1 MTTQRSRLNLIIVQ
15 TLVLSLMFALF
26 GRLFYLQIANSN
38 VYQNAALSIQSRD
51 IVTPAIRGAITDRT
65 GLPMTMDR
73 PGLAITVD
81 RSVIDKQPDKGV
93 AVIQR
98 LSNLLNLK
106 FEDLWQG
113 TRLCGE
119 LEIGKR
125 AGCWNGSRYQ
135 PIPVTKQAP
144 QNVAL
149 VILENS
155 DVYPGIDAIST
166 PVRSYPQLA
175 GELPVHLLGYVG
187 GVSESDLADATKGFY
202 RNENVGKS
210 GLEYKYD
217 RLLRGTPG
225 IKTVIVDRKESITQT
240 STNTQPIS
248 GQNLITNISSRIQAS
263 AEKALANA
271 VKRARSMGYRAD
283 SGAAIVL
290 DVKNGGVLALAS
302 YPTYDPNMFQKG
314 LTTQQAKDLFSEST
328 GVPALNRATQGAYA
342 PASTFKA
349 LSVVAATAAGYNME
363 AKYNCP
369 ATVKVGNREFNNF
382 EVKSQGRINMEQ
394 AIAVSCDTIWYQIAY
409 DEWVRDGGLR
419 PKSNVHDYF
428 FKNAQGFGVGK
439 KTGIDLPDE
448 TSGRLPNR
456 DWKTNYWKMNKDF
469 FCNYQARAAKKDLTP
484 YLIAIAKENCIDGYM
499 LRAGDAV
506 NFSIGQGDTLVTPI
520 QMATIYAA
528 IANGG
533 TLYQPQIA
541 RAFVTSTGKV
551 TKEINPVVIGK
562 TPQTAADTAFLH
574 RALRAVVTR
583 GTAAGVFAGFP
594 VAVSG
599 KTGTGQVLGRNANGS
614 AKDDT
619 SWFSSYAPSDN
630 PQYAVIM
637 VVSQG
642 GFGASVSAVGVK
654 DIYSTIF
661 GVKGSTVHPEL
672 AVFSPSGPTRALPK
686 LDIKNA
692 QEYKEPK
699 LVSPTPVVTSTTT
712 KKVKR

>member
-1 MTTQRSRLNLIIVQ
+1 MRSRLNLIIVQ

-26 GRLFYLQIANSN
+26 GRLFYLQIANSG

-93 AVIQR
+93 AVMTR
-98 LSNLLNLK
+98 LANLLNMN
-106 FEDLWQG
+106 FVDLWQG

-135 PIPVTKQAP
+135 PIPVTKQAAE
-144 QNVAL
+144 NVAL

-155 DVYPGIDAIST
+155 DIYQGIDAVSM
-166 PVRSYPQLA
+166 PVRSYPALA

-187 GVSESDLADATKGFY
+187 GVSEADLADATKGFY

-210 GLEYKYD
+210 GLEYQYD
-217 RLLRGTPG
+217 NFLRGTPG

-248 GQNLITNISSRIQAS
+248 GTNLITNISSRIQSA

-271 VKRARSMGYRAD
+271 VKRSRSMGYRAD

-302 YPTYDPNMFQKG
+302 YPSYDPNMFQKG
-314 LTTQQAKDLFSEST
+314 LTVQQAKDLFSEST
-328 GVPALNRATQGAYA
+328 GVPALNRAIQGAYA

-349 LSVVAATAAGYNME
+349 LSVVAATKAGYNMNNR
-363 AKYNCP
+363 YNCP
-369 ATVKVGNREFNNF
+369 ASVKVGNRDFNNF
-382 EVKSQGRINMEQ
+382 EVKSQGVINMEQ

-409 DEWVRDGGLR
+409 DEWVRDGGLT
-419 PKSNVHDYF
+419 PKTNVNDYF
-428 FKNAQGFGVGK
+428 FSNAKGFGVGNR
-439 KTGIDLPDE
+439 TGIDLPDE
-448 TSGRLPNR
+448 VTGRLPDR
-456 DWKTNYWKMNKDF
+456 QWKKNYWNANKDF
-469 FCNYQARAAKKDLTP
+469 FCNYQARASKKDLTP
-484 YLIAIAKENCIDGYM
+484 YLIAIAKENCTDGYIV
-499 LRAGDAV
+499 RAGDAV
-506 NFSIGQGDTLVTPI
+506 NFAIGQGDTLVSPI

-533 TLYQPQIA
+533 TLYKPEIA
-541 RAFVTSTGKV
+541 RAFVTAQGKV
-551 TKEINPVVIGK
+551 TKEFQPEVIGK
-562 TPQTAADTAFLH
+562 SPQTAEDTAFLH

-594 VAVSG
+594 IAVSG

-619 SWFSSYAPSDN
+619 SWFSSFAPSDN
-630 PQYAVIM
+630 PQYAVVM

-661 GVKGSTVHPEL
+661 GVKGNTAYPEL
-672 AVFSPSGPTRALPK
+672 AVFPSSGPTRTLPT

-692 QEYKEPK
+692 QEYKEPT
-699 LVSPTPVVTSTTT
+699 LAIPTTSASPTPS
-712 KKVKR
+712 KKVVKR